1 VCSRLASSNS
11 ETDGSILYGCV
22 LFIAFE
28 WARVCGS
35 CAGRRFMIGFG
46 SNQSVILVFTM
57 VKRRRTAIV
66 SLPRN
71 DNNGSFVPLAMEEET
86 TKSHPDVVPAAA
98 CGGEDSCTDLQQ
110 QHTHTHTHRS
120 SWAAGL
126 PPVVAVII
134 LLRRLRQRR
143 PRADDGS
150 SHLLSVSNSKGT
162 VTKQGSGCRRD
173 FLDTQQLFT
182 GYTPLALPPLPFS
195 FGPCV
200 ASMHQCSRLAT
211 LHPKKLACLLSPS
224 PCVDP

>member
-1 VCSRLASSNS
+1 MCSRLASSNS

-98 CGGEDSCTDLQQ
+98 CGGEDSAPTSSSS
-110 QHTHTHTHRS
+110 THIIQVVVGSWS
-120 SWAAGL
+120 SPGRGGHHPPETAA
-126 PPVVAVII
+126 PAKTT
-134 LLRRLRQRR
+134 RR
-143 PRADDGS
+143 
-150 SHLLSVSNSKGT
+150 
-162 VTKQGSGCRRD
+162 
-173 FLDTQQLFT
+173 
-182 GYTPLALPPLPFS
+182 
-195 FGPCV
+195 
-200 ASMHQCSRLAT
+200 
-211 LHPKKLACLLSPS
+211 
-224 PCVDP
+224 